1 MVNEVLM
8 VVKITIAMLG
18 GNTFPVD
25 IEMITTQEHC
35 EQEIKNLRDTYKS
48 QESELN
54 ELQVIMD
61 EMNESRESMR
71 NRILVCKEQGRG
83 ALLTIERLE
92 REKSS
97 NL

>member
-35 EQEIKNLRDTYKS
+35 EQEIKNFNPIR
-48 QESELN
+48 LN
-54 ELQVIMD
+54 FVGNEIKVQAECLPLTEEDKQDI
-61 EMNESRESMR
+61 MNENEEGVT
-71 NRILVCKEQGRG
+71 L
-83 ALLTIERLE
+83 
-92 REKSS
+92 
-97 NL
+97 

>member
-35 EQEIKNLRDTYKS
+35 EQEIKNFNPIKLNFVGNVISVKAECLPLTEEDKRDIIEGQT
-48 QESELN
+48 EEGL
-54 ELQVIMD
+54 
-61 EMNESRESMR
+61 
-71 NRILVCKEQGRG
+71 IL
-83 ALLTIERLE
+83 
-92 REKSS
+92 
-97 NL
+97 

>member
-35 EQEIKNLRDTYKS
+35 EQEIKNFNPVK
-48 QESELN
+48 LN
-54 ELQVIMD
+54 FVGNIISVKAECLPLTEEDKQDII
-61 EMNESRESMR
+61 NETEEGVT
-71 NRILVCKEQGRG
+71 L
-83 ALLTIERLE
+83 
-92 REKSS
+92 
-97 NL
+97 

>member
-35 EQEIKNLRDTYKS
+35 EQEIKNFNPIKLNFVGNVISVKAQCLPLTEEDKRDIIEGQT
-48 QESELN
+48 EEG
-54 ELQVIMD
+54 VI
-61 EMNESRESMR
+61 
-71 NRILVCKEQGRG
+71 L
-83 ALLTIERLE
+83 
-92 REKSS
+92 
-97 NL
+97 

>member
-35 EQEIKNLRDTYKS
+35 EQEIKNFNPVKLNFVGNVISVKAECLPLTEEDKRD
-48 QESELN
+48 
-54 ELQVIMD
+54 I
-61 EMNESRESMR
+61 
-71 NRILVCKEQGRG
+71 
-83 ALLTIERLE
+83 IEGQTE
-92 REKSS
+92 EGVDI
-97 NL
+97 

>member
-35 EQEIKNLRDTYKS
+35 EQEIKNFNPVK
-48 QESELN
+48 LN
-54 ELQVIMD
+54 CVGNIISVKAECLPLTEEDKQDII
-61 EMNESRESMR
+61 NETEEGVT
-71 NRILVCKEQGRG
+71 L
-83 ALLTIERLE
+83 
-92 REKSS
+92 
-97 NL
+97 

>member
-35 EQEIKNLRDTYKS
+35 EQEIKNFNPIKLNFVGNVISVKAECLPLTEQDKRDIIEGQT
-48 QESELN
+48 EEG
-54 ELQVIMD
+54 VI
-61 EMNESRESMR
+61 
-71 NRILVCKEQGRG
+71 L
-83 ALLTIERLE
+83 
-92 REKSS
+92 
-97 NL
+97 

>member
-35 EQEIKNLRDTYKS
+35 EQEIKNFNPIKLNFVGNVISVKAECLPLTEEDKRDIIEGQT
-48 QESELN
+48 EEG
-54 ELQVIMD
+54 VI
-61 EMNESRESMR
+61 
-71 NRILVCKEQGRG
+71 L
-83 ALLTIERLE
+83 
-92 REKSS
+92 
-97 NL
+97 

>member
-35 EQEIKNLRDTYKS
+35 EQEIKNFNPIK
-48 QESELN
+48 LN
-54 ELQVIMD
+54 FVGNIISVKAECLPLTEEDKQDI
-61 EMNESRESMR
+61 MNETEEGVT
-71 NRILVCKEQGRG
+71 L
-83 ALLTIERLE
+83 
-92 REKSS
+92 
-97 NL
+97 

>member
-35 EQEIKNLRDTYKS
+35 EQEIKNFNPIKLNFVGNVISVKAECLPLTEEDKRD
-48 QESELN
+48 
-54 ELQVIMD
+54 I
-61 EMNESRESMR
+61 
-71 NRILVCKEQGRG
+71 
-83 ALLTIERLE
+83 IEGQTE
-92 REKSS
+92 EGVDI
-97 NL
+97 

>member
-35 EQEIKNLRDTYKS
+35 EQEIKNFNPVKLNFVGNVISVKAECLPLTEEDKRD
-48 QESELN
+48 
-54 ELQVIMD
+54 I
-61 EMNESRESMR
+61 
-71 NRILVCKEQGRG
+71 
-83 ALLTIERLE
+83 IEGQTEEGVTL
-92 REKSS
+92 
-97 NL
+97 

>member
-35 EQEIKNLRDTYKS
+35 EQEIKNFNPIRLNFVGNEIKVQAECLPLTEEDKRDIMNG
-48 QESELN
+48 N
-54 ELQVIMD
+54 EEGVDI
-61 EMNESRESMR
+61 
-71 NRILVCKEQGRG
+71 
-83 ALLTIERLE
+83 
-92 REKSS
+92 
-97 NL
+97 

>member
-35 EQEIKNLRDTYKS
+35 EQEIKNFNPIKLNFVGNVISVKAEFLPLTEEDKRDIIEGQT
-48 QESELN
+48 EEG
-54 ELQVIMD
+54 VI
-61 EMNESRESMR
+61 
-71 NRILVCKEQGRG
+71 L
-83 ALLTIERLE
+83 
-92 REKSS
+92 
-97 NL
+97 

>member
-35 EQEIKNLRDTYKS
+35 EQEIKNFNPIR
-48 QESELN
+48 LN
-54 ELQVIMD
+54 FVGNEIKVQAECLPLTEEDKKAI
-61 EMNESRESMR
+61 MNETEEGVD
-71 NRILVCKEQGRG
+71 I
-83 ALLTIERLE
+83 
-92 REKSS
+92 
-97 NL
+97 

>member
-35 EQEIKNLRDTYKS
+35 EQEIKNFNPVRLNFVGNVINVQAECLPLTEQDKS
-48 QESELN
+48 D
-54 ELQVIMD
+54 I
-61 EMNESRESMR
+61 MNE
-71 NRILVCKEQGRG
+71 NKEGVD
-83 ALLTIERLE
+83 I
-92 REKSS
+92 
-97 NL
+97 

>member
-35 EQEIKNLRDTYKS
+35 EQEIKNFNPVRLNFVGNVINVQAECLPLTEQDKRD
-48 QESELN
+48 
-54 ELQVIMD
+54 I
-61 EMNESRESMR
+61 MNENEEGVD
-71 NRILVCKEQGRG
+71 I
-83 ALLTIERLE
+83 
-92 REKSS
+92 
-97 NL
+97 